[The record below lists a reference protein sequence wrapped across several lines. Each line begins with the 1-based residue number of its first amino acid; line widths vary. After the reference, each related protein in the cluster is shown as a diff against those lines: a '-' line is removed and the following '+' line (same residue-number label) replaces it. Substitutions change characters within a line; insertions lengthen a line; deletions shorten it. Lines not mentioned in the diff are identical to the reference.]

1 MQDCGCDSDIVKDEM
16 HERASVLPGPYMYID
31 ISHRPSRVHACTIA
45 IRTQDIVF
53 LFDVDLQDWD
63 ISTYD
68 VSYLLR
74 RRPIG
79 QSTHAHPRKFL
90 IYRTSIPYYCIDRH
104 HQNHS
109 EKTGYRLVVRRRYSR

>member
-1 MQDCGCDSDIVKDEM
+1 MQHCGRESDYSDIVKDEM

-79 QSTHAHPRKFL
+79 QSTC
-90 IYRTSIPYYCIDRH
+90 TSVNAPH
-104 HQNHS
+104 L
-109 EKTGYRLVVRRRYSR
+109 LVSVLLY